1 MCDVYWK
8 PQNFPRKVTP
18 GGFRQC
24 TSEQQR
30 LLGRNCDKAE
40 CFILVPELEQMTIS
54 SFKEMRV
61 KKGANPISG
70 RKAYDAA
77 SK

>member
-1 MCDVYWK
+1 MCDFYWK
-8 PQNFPRKVTP
+8 LQNFPRKVTP

-30 LLGRNCDKAE
+30 LLGNCDKAK
-40 CFILVPELEQMTIS
+40 CFILVPELEQMTVS
-54 SFKEMRV
+54 SFKEDES